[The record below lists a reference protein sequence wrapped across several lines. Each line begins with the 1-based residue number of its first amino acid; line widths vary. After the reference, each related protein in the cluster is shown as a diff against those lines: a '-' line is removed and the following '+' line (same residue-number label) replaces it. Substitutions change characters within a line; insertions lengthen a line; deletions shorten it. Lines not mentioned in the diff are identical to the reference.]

1 MPFFAGIH
9 VCKGKHRH
17 DICQS
22 GGSHETIYTSW
33 NIKWNKLSPKS
44 LIPGS
49 KLYLTENF
57 LNIY

>member
-22 GGSHETIYTSW
+22 VVHMKRYIQVEI
-33 NIKWNKLSPKS
+33 
-44 LIPGS
+44 
-49 KLYLTENF
+49 
-57 LNIY
+57 